1 MCAAEYH
8 HAFGPITSDA
18 HFGMHVFTLA
28 DDDEEEE
35 QLDEPEEGQQDN
47 NDGPANYCEF
57 CEQWLN
63 GPTQWEDHIIGKK
76 HKKNRKKKWA
86 SFTVRYCSSLL
97 HSYLKHSTNVNP
109 SELSVQL

>member
-1 MCAAEYH
+1 MCAADYH

-18 HFGMHVFTLA
+18 QFGMHVFTLA

-47 NDGPANYCEF
+47 NNGPANYCEF

-76 HKKNRKKKWA
+76 HKKNRKKKKTGRRVKQQQIQERQEEKNKKGKA
-86 SFTVRYCSSLL
+86 KR
-97 HSYLKHSTNVNP
+97 K
-109 SELSVQL
+109 